1 METLKE
7 YIDRHES
14 NEERSVAFVDYLLYL
29 IKKHGYYERE
39 PDLYNKANIS
49 KQLWHSI
56 ISGKSKPSVGTTLK
70 IVFALHASNK
80 ECKLL
85 LKKLGFTLSSSSKL
99 SLIIRYC
106 LENEIYDLIEV
117 NSYLEEYGYE
127 WFK

>member
-7 YIDRHES
+7 YIDKHEA
-14 NEERSVAFVDYLLYL
+14 NKERSKSFVEYLFYL
-29 IKKHGYYERE
+29 MKKHGFNKDA
-39 PDLYNKANIS
+39 DLYNKANIS
-49 KQLWHSI
+49 KQLWSSI
-56 ISGKSKPSVGTTLK
+56 ISGKSKPSLGTSLK
-70 IVFALHASNK
+70 IVFALHASNR

-85 LKKLGFTLSSSSKL
+85 LKKVGYTLSSSSRL

-117 NSYLEEYGYE
+117 NNYLEEYGYT

>member
-1 METLKE
+1 MESLKE
-7 YIDRHES
+7 YIDRHEANKVKS
-14 NEERSVAFVDYLLYL
+14 MPFVDYLYFLMDKY
-29 IKKHGYYERE
+29 GFEE
-39 PDLYNKANIS
+39 NSDLYKKANIS
-49 KQLWHSI
+49 RQLWSSI
-56 ISGKSKPSVGTTLK
+56 ISDKSKPSLPVTLK

-85 LKKLGFTLSSSSKL
+85 LKKAGYTLSSSSRL

-117 NSYLEEYGYE
+117 NKYLEEYGYS

>member
-7 YIDRHES
+7 YIDKHEA
-14 NEERSVAFVDYLLYL
+14 NKERSKPFVDYLLYL
-29 IKKHGYYERE
+29 MKKHGFEND
-39 PDLYNKANIS
+39 PDLYNRANIT
-49 KQLWHSI
+49 KQNWHSI

-70 IVFALHASNK
+70 IVFALHASNR

-85 LKKLGFTLSSSSKL
+85 LKKLGFTLSSSSRL

-117 NSYLEEYGYE
+117 NNYLEEYGYS
-127 WFK
+127 WFE

>member
-7 YIDRHES
+7 YIDKHEA
-14 NEERSVAFVDYLLYL
+14 NKERSKSIADYLFYL
-29 IKKHGYYERE
+29 TKKHGFEKDS
-39 PDLYNKANIS
+39 DLYNKAGIS
-49 KQLWHSI
+49 RQLWSSI
-56 ISGKSKPSVGTTLK
+56 ISGKSKPSLETTLK
-70 IVFALHASNK
+70 IVFALHATNR

-85 LKKLGFTLSSSSKL
+85 LKKVGFTLSSSSRL

-117 NSYLEEYGYE
+117 NNYLEEYGYS

>member
-7 YIDRHES
+7 YIDRHEANKEKS
-14 NEERSVAFVDYLLYL
+14 MSFQEYVYFLMDKYGCEDDS
-29 IKKHGYYERE
+29 
-39 PDLYNKANIS
+39 DLYKKADIS
-49 KQLWHSI
+49 RSLWSSI
-56 ISGKSKPSVGTTLK
+56 KCGKSKPSLPDTLK

-85 LKKLGFTLSSSSKL
+85 LKKAGFTLSSSSRL

-117 NSYLEEYGYE
+117 NNYLEEYGYS

>member
-7 YIDRHES
+7 YIDRHEA
-14 NEERSVAFVDYLLYL
+14 NKERSMSFVDYLFKL
-29 IKKHGYYERE
+29 IDKHGFSKDSDFYK
-39 PDLYNKANIS
+39 KANIS
-49 KQLWHSI
+49 RQLWSSI
-56 ISGKSKPSVGTTLK
+56 KSGKSRPSLEVSIK
-70 IVFALHASNK
+70 FVFALHASNR

-85 LKKLGFTLSSSSKL
+85 LKKAGYTLSSSSKL

-117 NSYLEEYGYE
+117 NNYLEEYGYK

>member
-1 METLKE
+1 MESLKD
-7 YIDRHES
+7 YIDRHEA
-14 NEERSVAFVDYLLYL
+14 NEERSKPFIDYLFYL
-29 IKKHGYYERE
+29 MKKHGFEKD

-49 KQLWHSI
+49 KQLWSSI
-56 ISGKSKPSVGTTLK
+56 ISGKSKPSLETTLK
-70 IVFALHASNK
+70 IVFALHASNR

-85 LKKLGFTLSSSSKL
+85 LKKVGFTLSSSSRL

-117 NSYLEEYGYE
+117 NKYLEEYGYS